1 MSESPQTRDPSC
13 SCYSPPTEVTEAL
26 NSPLTQKRNVVLSDH
41 VSCPSLTCV
50 SALTGQ
56 RQQNLLRGASGESAW
71 EGRYS
76 RRQCAQ
82 KKGAAA
88 AVEERVRG
96 LATD

>member
-1 MSESPQTRDPSC
+1 MSRHRLATVSSAPHHPSC

-56 RQQNLLRGASGESAW
+56 QQQNLLRGASGESAW

-76 RRQCAQ
+76 WRRCAQ
-82 KKGAAA
+82 K
-88 AVEERVRG
+88 EQLQR
-96 LATD
+96 